1 MTTDSSASNGARRG
15 RPRGTSARELELI
28 ALRFFTEQ
36 GFDET
41 TVDQIAAAAS
51 VSRRTFFR
59 YYESKSDVLWNEFD
73 NEVETI
79 RRLLAEMP
87 DELPVMEAVRR
98 AVVAANHYRAE
109 DVPELRMRMHLLRSV
124 PELFARAA
132 IHYDAWERAVSDFVA
147 RRSGQPADSLYPLA
161 VGRAVLASCRAGYD
175 RWAARADADLPVY
188 LDAAIRALAAGF
200 RDDVIAAEPEPSSGG
215 HLAGARARRS
225 GRDRRSPPAVE
236 TRG

>member
-1 MTTDSSASNGARRG
+1 MTTDIAAGDGARRG

-28 ALRFFTEQ
+28 ALRLFTEQ

-41 TVDQIAAAAS
+41 TVDQIAAAAR

-59 YYESKSDVLWNEFD
+59 YYMSKSDVLWNEFD

-79 RRLLAEMP
+79 RRLLAELP

-98 AVVAANHYRAE
+98 AVVAANQYRAE
-109 DVPELRMRMHLLRSV
+109 DVPELRMRMNLLNSV
-124 PELFARAA
+124 PKLFARAA

-175 RWAARADADLPVY
+175 RWAARADAE
-188 LDAAIRALAAGF
+188 IGRAH
-200 RDDVIAAEPEPSSGG
+200 V
-215 HLAGARARRS
+215 
-225 GRDRRSPPAVE
+225 
-236 TRG
+236 

>member
-1 MTTDSSASNGARRG
+1 MTTDIAAGDGARRG

-28 ALRFFTEQ
+28 ALRLFTER

-41 TVDQIAAAAS
+41 TVDQIAAAAR

-59 YYESKSDVLWNEFD
+59 YYMSKSDVLWNEFD
-73 NEVETI
+73 NEVESI

-109 DVPELRMRMHLLRSV
+109 DVPELRMRMNLLNSV
-124 PELFARAA
+124 PELIARAA

-175 RWAARADADLPVY
+175 RWAARADADLPAY
-188 LDAAIRALAAGF
+188 LDAALRALAAGF
-200 RDDVIAAEPEPSSGG
+200 SDDVIVVEPEPGSDG
-215 HLAGARARRS
+215 HLAGTRARHS

>member
-1 MTTDSSASNGARRG
+1 MTTDIAAGDGARRG

-28 ALRFFTEQ
+28 ALRLFTEQ

-41 TVDQIAAAAS
+41 TVDQIAAAAR

-59 YYESKSDVLWNEFD
+59 YYVSKSDVLWNEFD

-98 AVVAANHYRAE
+98 AVVAANHYRTE
-109 DVPELRMRMHLLRSV
+109 DVPELRMRMNLLNSV
-124 PELFARAA
+124 PKLFARAA

-147 RRSGQPADSLYPLA
+147 HRSGQPADSLYPLA

-175 RWAARADADLPVY
+175 RWAVRADADLPVY
-188 LDAAIRALAAGF
+188 LDAAIRALATGF
-200 RDDVIAAEPEPSSGG
+200 RDDVIVAEPEPSSGG
-215 HLAGARARRS
+215 HL
-225 GRDRRSPPAVE
+225 
-236 TRG
+236 

>member
-1 MTTDSSASNGARRG
+1 MTTDIAAGDGARRG

-28 ALRFFTEQ
+28 ALRLFTEQ

-41 TVDQIAAAAS
+41 TVDQIAAAAR

-59 YYESKSDVLWNEFD
+59 YYMSKSDVLWNEFD

-79 RRLLAEMP
+79 RRLLAELP

-98 AVVAANHYRAE
+98 AVVAANQYRAE
-109 DVPELRMRMHLLRSV
+109 DVPELRMRMNLLNSV
-124 PELFARAA
+124 PKLFARAA

-200 RDDVIAAEPEPSSGG
+200 RDDVLTAEPHADSCSSSPVTSSGISG
-215 HLAGARARRS
+215 NGPARSVGDAGW
-225 GRDRRSPPAVE
+225 
-236 TRG
+236 